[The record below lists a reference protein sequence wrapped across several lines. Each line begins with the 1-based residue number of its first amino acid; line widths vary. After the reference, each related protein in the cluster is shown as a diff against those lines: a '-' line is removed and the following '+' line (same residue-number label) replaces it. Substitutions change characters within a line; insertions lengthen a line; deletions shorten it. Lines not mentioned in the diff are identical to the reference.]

1 LTSQDVQERSIVTK
15 SYEQARRHH
24 LLLGALAGAVVA
36 VGITI
41 AIVAGTSSDTSS
53 PGALTTKKCQGQ
65 LVRGYCVAP
74 GANLTGANLKGAN
87 LRGANFMSTT
97 LGKANLAFADLTG
110 VQSGKISGVP
120 SGLPVRWAL
129 RRGYLVGPGANLMG
143 ANLTGANLS
152 GVDLVG
158 ANLKG
163 ADLSGANLA
172 QADLSGATVEGAT
185 LDGTVLAG
193 AKVSRLA
200 SGSITGTPT
209 SLPAEW
215 TVVSG
220 YLVGPGAN
228 LRGASLASTN
238 LAGLNLDDVDLTY
251 ADLTKVR
258 SGKIT
263 GVPSL
268 PGQWKLVGG
277 YLVGPTADLSRA
289 TLTGVDVGGVDFAM
303 RVDHPGTHGRNLRD
317 TLAERLA
324 ALYGEGVTSAIS
336 SALDTL
342 DDG

>member
-1 LTSQDVQERSIVTK
+1 
-15 SYEQARRHH
+15 
-24 LLLGALAGAVVA
+24 
-36 VGITI
+36 
-41 AIVAGTSSDTSS
+41 
-53 PGALTTKKCQGQ
+53 
-65 LVRGYCVAP
+65 
-74 GANLTGANLKGAN
+74 
-87 LRGANFMSTT
+87 
-97 LGKANLAFADLTG
+97 
-110 VQSGKISGVP
+110 
-120 SGLPVRWAL
+120 
-129 RRGYLVGPGANLMG
+129 MG

-289 TLTGVDVGGVDFAM
+289 TLTGVDVGDVDFAKVNLVGISSSGLTGTPQALPKGWAFINGSFVGLGVNL
-303 RVDHPGTHGRNLRD
+303 RGANLRGADLRGVDLSNVNATGAQLAGANLSTAILSGANFSRANLASVFLTGTEVSGTNFSGANLQGTHDLVKGATYSSTTRCSNGD
-317 TLAERLA
+317 
-324 ALYGEGVTSAIS
+324 LYGSGGDCPE
-336 SALDTL
+336 
-342 DDG
+342 